1 MYIDL
6 NKNWSGNMIRCLSVF
21 SVVFLFILTFSP
33 IVSSQPSESPSEQN
47 QPLSSFSE
55 EDFQVSLTRYVRQ
68 LLTSYYAE
76 SLPQEKFLIAM
87 MRLVNREMDNRI
99 TNRGEAIEK
108 YFTELRGQMNELEQL
123 KSRLNREQI
132 YELDSFIN
140 ELEKRMKMS
149 LESGEINYKQKKVFE
164 DALQLLY
171 IAEEMIK
178 LDQLSDRGNLSRNIN
193 QSKDKL
199 LNAFGEVG
207 NLELV
212 PLDVAPTIFNLFD
225 EWTKTDSYKY
235 SARLMDVK
243 IARSHLLKSGS
254 IEQVNRMFNEQLRYA
269 YSSFNYFEYDLAE
282 RVLEDLVETY
292 REVGV
297 KDFED
302 VYYYQAESNFALNRF
317 FKAREILQTMLDEY
331 PQSVYLSGIYSRLIQ
346 ISYKFAEFDQVRS
359 LFTSYQNVASPGQ
372 EDYYDVQFIVALS
385 LYEQA
390 DYNRAVEI
398 LLSFPKKSDYYY
410 FAQYMMGTIYAAGQ
424 NYDLA
429 YGVLEPLI
437 ESKKTPPEFYN
448 RSLLKLAQISYER
461 GDYLTSIKYAELV
474 PDNFVRYDKVLNI
487 LTWAHFTIQQTT
499 ESDPDRRDYT
509 QAKLYAYMLLQE
521 FYSSEYRMEAQSL
534 LGYIYQSEND
544 LSLAKDFYQDVYKT
558 KVERIDLVESYF
570 TTDSLKS
577 QYLQSLASIEDAL
590 RQDDRQAYASAARSY
605 ESYNRKMW
613 EQQINDKSLI
623 GEQVSGEITNL
634 INQLTEL
641 NDLKKQAEKQNNT
654 YAILRIDEQ
663 MDRIRTSLDGYS
675 KAEIQQALYINS
687 FPVAKKVATYD
698 FNLQKNEELRK
709 EILDELMLIDEQIQ
723 KLNVDID
730 RARLTANYDLLVKLE
745 QKVRHLDEMK
755 KKYDQLYSYSMEL
768 SPGETYAEFDRWGE
782 FGAVGIIDVNFGQR
796 DKLQEQMSQVSTVYN
811 SIVDKIVQRREV
823 VEDQLKKIEAEI
835 RFMTMKARLEERQ
848 RLRAEREQSFRETYF
863 DTRTTEFEEK

>member
-1 MYIDL
+1 
-6 NKNWSGNMIRCLSVF
+6 MIRFLSVF
-21 SVVFLFILTFSP
+21 SAIFLFVLIFSP
-33 IVSSQPSESPSEQN
+33 LIHAQISESSSEQN
-47 QPLSSFSE
+47 QSLSYYSE
-55 EDFQVSLTRYVRQ
+55 DEFQVSLTKHVRQ
-68 LLTSYYAE
+68 LLTNYYAE
-76 SLPQEKFLIAM
+76 SLPQEKFLIAL
-87 MRLVNREMDNRI
+87 MRLVNHEMDNRI

-108 YFTELRGQMNELEQL
+108 YFTELRNQL
-123 KSRLNREQI
+123 KELQQLKGRLNSAQI
-132 YELDSFIN
+132 YELDSFIT
-140 ELEKRMKMS
+140 ELEKRMKMA

-178 LDQLSDRGNLSRNIN
+178 LDQLSDRSNLSRNID
-193 QSKDKL
+193 QSKDRL

-207 NLELV
+207 NLDLV

-235 SARLMDVK
+235 SARLLDIK
-243 IARSHLLKSGS
+243 IVRSKLLKSGT
-254 IEQVNRMFNEQLRYA
+254 IEQVNRMFNDQLKYA
-269 YSSFNYFEYDLAE
+269 YTNFNYFEYDLAD
-282 RVLEDLVETY
+282 RVLEDLIETY
-292 REVGV
+292 REIGV

-302 VYYYQAESNFALNRF
+302 VYYYRGECNFALNRS
-317 FKAREILQTMLDEY
+317 FKAQEIFQTLLEEY
-331 PQSVYLSGIYSRLIQ
+331 PQSVYLAGIYSRLIQ
-346 ISYKFAEFDQVRS
+346 ISYKFGEYNKVRS
-359 LFTSYQNVASPGQ
+359 LFTNYQNVSSPGQ

-385 LYEQA
+385 MYEQA
-390 DYNRAVEI
+390 DYNRAIEI
-398 LLSFPKKSDYYY
+398 LLSFPEKSDYYY
-410 FAQYMMGTIYAAGQ
+410 FAQYMIGTIYAAGQ

-437 ESKKTPPEFYN
+437 ESKKTPQEFYN

-461 GDYLTSIKYAELV
+461 GDYLTAIKYAELI
-474 PDNFVRYDKVLNI
+474 PDNFIRYDKVLNI
-487 LTWAHFTIQQTT
+487 LTWSHFTIQQT
-499 ESDPDRRDYT
+499 SQSYPDNRDYS
-509 QAKLYAYMLLQE
+509 QAKLYAYKLLEE

-544 LSLAKDFYQDVYKT
+544 LSLARDFYQDVYKS
-558 KVERIDLVESYF
+558 KVERNDLVESLL
-570 TTDSLKS
+570 TTDSLRS
-577 QYLQSLASIEDAL
+577 QYLKSLTDVEDAL
-590 RQDDRQAYASAARSY
+590 QQDDRQGYASASSSS
-605 ESYNRKMW
+605 ESLNRKMW
-613 EQQINDKSLI
+613 DQRIEDKAII

-641 NDLKKQAEKQNNT
+641 DQLKSQAQEQNNT
-654 YAILRIDEQ
+654 YATLRIDEQ
-663 MDRIRTSLDGYS
+663 MNRIRTALDAYS
-675 KAEIQQALYINS
+675 DVEIRQTLYINS

-698 FNLQKNEELRK
+698 FNVQKNEELRN
-709 EILDELMLIDEQIQ
+709 EILDELLLIDGQIQ
-723 KLNVDID
+723 KLNVDIE
-730 RARLTANYDLLVKLE
+730 RARLTTNYELLVVLE
-745 QKVRHLDEMK
+745 QKVRHLEEMK

-796 DKLQEQMSQVSTVYN
+796 DKLQDQMSQVSTVYN
-811 SIVDKIVQRREV
+811 SIVDKLVKRREV